1 MNAQEKVKDVANN
14 VTNAAQNV
22 ANKAQNLVN
31 DTTNKVKNAGK
42 QSAAKLQS
50 VSQDAKVM
58 ATAVGNN
65 IKMLTS
71 MLCSPA
77 LVYLAIGAT
86 ALSSSFIDGMDT
98 SMFGVRLVKLI
109 LWTYCVN
116 YLCRSGYT
124 SISWGIV
131 MIPYALIPLQML
143 GITKFPQQYLYALLS
158 QDEQEFF
165 GI

>member
-1 MNAQEKVKDVANN
+1 MNAQEKIKDVANN
-14 VTNAAQNV
+14 VTNAAQDV
-22 ANKAQNLVN
+22 ANKALNLVN
-31 DTTNKVKNAGK
+31 ETTYKVKNAGQ
-42 QSAAKLQS
+42 QSFAKLQS
-50 VSQDAKVM
+50 VSQDAQNM
-58 ATAVGNN
+58 TTNVGNN
-65 IKMLTS
+65 IKLITS

-86 ALSSSFIDGMDT
+86 TLSSSFIEGMDT

-116 YLCRSGYT
+116 YLCHSGYT
-124 SISWGIV
+124 NISWVIV
-131 MIPYALIPLQML
+131 MVPYALIPLQIL
-143 GITKFPQQYLYALLS
+143 GITKFPKQYLYALLS

>member
-1 MNAQEKVKDVANN
+1 MNAQEKAKEVVNNVSNVAQDVANK
-14 VTNAAQNV
+14 TQNM
-22 ANKAQNLVN
+22 VN
-31 DTTNKVKNAGK
+31 NTTMKMKNAG
-42 QSAAKLQS
+42 QESYAKLQS
-50 VSQDAKVM
+50 VSQDAKVF
-58 ATAVGNN
+58 ATSVGNN
-65 IKMLTS
+65 VKMVSS

-86 ALSSSFIDGMDT
+86 TLSSSFIDGMDT
-98 SMFGVRLVKLI
+98 SMFGVRLVKLLI
-109 LWTYCVN
+109 WTYCVN

-143 GITKFPQQYLYALLS
+143 GITKFPQKYVYAFLS

>member
-1 MNAQEKVKDVANN
+1 MNAQEKAKDIANN
-14 VTNAAQNV
+14 VTNTAQNV
-22 ANKAQNLVN
+22 VEQ
-31 DTTNKVKNAGK
+31 TTNTVKNIGQ
-42 QSAAKLQS
+42 QSIAKLQS
-50 VSQDAKVM
+50 VSHDTKVM
-58 ATAVGNN
+58 ATTVGNN
-65 IKMLTS
+65 IKILTS

-86 ALSSSFIDGMDT
+86 TLSSSFINGMDT
-98 SMFGVRLVKLI
+98 SMFGVRLVKLL

-116 YLCRSGYT
+116 YLCHSGYT

-143 GITKFPQQYLYALLS
+143 GITKLPNQYLYTLLS

>member
-1 MNAQEKVKDVANN
+1 MNAQETAKEVVTN
-14 VTNAAQNV
+14 VTNAAQKA
-22 ANKAQNLVN
+22 ANEAQNMVN
-31 DTTNKVKNAGK
+31 NTSLKIKTAGK
-42 QSAAKLQS
+42 ESYAKLQS
-50 VSQDAKVM
+50 VSEDAKM
-58 ATAVGNN
+58 FTKNAGNT
-65 IKMLTS
+65 IKTISS

-86 ALSSSFIDGMDT
+86 TLSSSFINGMDT

-109 LWTYCVN
+109 IWVYCVN

-131 MIPYALIPLQML
+131 MIPYALIPLQLL
-143 GITKFPQQYLYALLS
+143 GITKFPQKYVYAFLS

>member
-1 MNAQEKVKDVANN
+1 MNAQEKLKDVANN
-14 VTNAAQNV
+14 ITNVAQNV

-31 DTTNKVKNAGK
+31 ATNNKVKTAGK
-42 QSAAKLQS
+42 QSAAKLQY
-50 VSQDAKVM
+50 VSQDAKNM

-65 IKMLTS
+65 IKILTYIV
-71 MLCSPA
+71 CSPA

-86 ALSSSFIDGMDT
+86 TLSSSFINGMDT
-98 SMFGVRLVKLI
+98 SMFGVRLIKLL

-143 GITKFPQQYLYALLS
+143 GITKFPQQYIYALLS
-158 QDEQEFF
+158 QDEQDFF

>member
-14 VTNAAQNV
+14 VTNAAKNV
-22 ANKAQNLVN
+22 ANEAQNLIN
-31 DTTNKVKNAGK
+31 ETTYKVKNAGQK
-42 QSAAKLQS
+42 SVEKLQS
-50 VSQDAKVM
+50 VTQDTKYMV
-58 ATAVGNN
+58 TTVGNN
-65 IKMLTS
+65 IKMITS

-77 LVYLAIGAT
+77 LVYLAIGST
-86 ALSSSFIDGMDT
+86 TLSSSFINGMDT

-116 YLCRSGYT
+116 YLCSNGYT

-143 GITKFPQQYLYALLS
+143 GITKFPKQYLYAVLS